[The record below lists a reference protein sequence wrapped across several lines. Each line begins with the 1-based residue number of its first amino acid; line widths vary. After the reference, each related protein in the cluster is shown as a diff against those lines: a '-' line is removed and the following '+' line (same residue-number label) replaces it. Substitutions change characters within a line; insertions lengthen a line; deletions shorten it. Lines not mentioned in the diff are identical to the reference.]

1 MNCKRTNNRR
11 LDKRRGISLL
21 ELTIVTVIIGV
32 LVTMSIPSFQRG
44 LEQSRADLAAAN
56 LRSIWSAQ
64 RLYWIDN
71 RTYAPDL
78 DTLASA
84 GLLDSAV
91 SAQSNYEIEITSA
104 DATTF
109 SATASRSSN
118 ARWNGTFTIDQSG
131 VVTGSLIADGMASIV
146 PAYQ

>member
-1 MNCKRTNNRR
+1 MKCNRETVDR
-11 LDKRRGISLL
+11 SPKSRGISLL

-32 LVTMSIPSFQRG
+32 LMTMSIPSFQRG

-71 RTYAPDL
+71 RTYAVDL
-78 DTLASA
+78 ETLASA

-91 SAQSNYEIEITSA
+91 SAQSNYELEITSA

-109 SATASRSSN
+109 TATASRSSN

-131 VVTGSLIADGMASIV
+131 VVTGSLVADGMGSIV

>member
-1 MNCKRTNNRR
+1 MKSKREKLARCGGR
-11 LDKRRGISLL
+11 HGISLL

-32 LVTMSIPSFQRG
+32 LMTMSIPSFQRG

-56 LRSIWSAQ
+56 LRSIWLAQ

-71 RTYAPDL
+71 RTYAVDL
-78 DTLASA
+78 ETLASA

-91 SAQSNYEIEITSA
+91 SAQSNYEMEITSA

-109 SATASRSSN
+109 TATATRSSN
-118 ARWNGTFTIDQSG
+118 AQWNGTFTIDQSG
-131 VVTGSLIADGMASIV
+131 VVSGSLVADGMTSIV

>member
-1 MNCKRTNNRR
+1 MKCKCEIFGRIG
-11 LDKRRGISLL
+11 KRRGISLL
-21 ELTIVTVIIGV
+21 ELTIVTVIIGI
-32 LVTMSIPSFQRG
+32 LVTMSLPSFQRG

-71 RTYAPDL
+71 RTYAVDL
-78 DTLASA
+78 DTLAAA

-91 SAQSNYEIEITSA
+91 SAQANYELEIIAA

-109 SATASRSSN
+109 AATATRSNN
-118 ARWNGTFTIDQSG
+118 ARWNGSFTIDQSG
-131 VVTGSLIADGMASIV
+131 AVTGSLVADGMASIV
-146 PAYQ
+146 PGYQ